1 MSKIVQLRNILLG
14 YIVLEEVRYWD
25 FLISPENPR
34 DKVSDMEKSNN
45 VRKVA
50 VGDVLSG
57 KHYVCNRE
65 TRHNFVGEI
74 RIFSVKIRINPYP
87 SYMHQCIA
95 KTFTRF
101 ISRCSFC
108 KKKS

>member
-34 DKVSDMEKSNN
+34 DKVSHMEKSNN

-50 VGDVLSG
+50 VSGVLSG
-57 KHYVCNRE
+57 KHYVCNRVYF
-65 TRHNFVGEI
+65 TCGPYLCYQSFL
-74 RIFSVKIRINPYP
+74 FSI
-87 SYMHQCIA
+87 
-95 KTFTRF
+95 
-101 ISRCSFC
+101 
-108 KKKS
+108 